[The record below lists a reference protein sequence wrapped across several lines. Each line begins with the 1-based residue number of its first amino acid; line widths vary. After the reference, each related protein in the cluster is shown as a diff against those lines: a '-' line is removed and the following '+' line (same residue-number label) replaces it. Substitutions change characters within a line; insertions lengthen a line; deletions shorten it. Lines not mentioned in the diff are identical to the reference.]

1 MNYAAILAGGTGRR
15 MGGSIPKQFM
25 KLCGVPIIILTIR
38 RVLSVFEFDRLIIA
52 VHPEWEEHLYNLITE
67 YSIVD
72 NRISIIHGGI
82 ERLDT
87 VLNVVAAIERNAVIS
102 DEDCIVIH
110 DAVRPF
116 VSQSILKNS
125 LEALKQHDAVVAA
138 LPAVDTMLWCDTF
151 PYVTSMPNRNKLFYG
166 QAPDSF
172 RLKALNRA
180 LSELT
185 EEEKKQIT
193 GTAQICMLK
202 GVPIFTIPGDKRNI
216 KITVAE
222 ALYYATFL
230 YHGENGL

>member
-1 MNYAAILAGGTGRR
+1 M
-15 MGGSIPKQFM
+15 
-25 KLCGVPIIILTIR
+25 
-38 RVLSVFEFDRLIIA
+38 
-52 VHPEWEEHLYNLITE
+52 
-67 YSIVD
+67 
-72 NRISIIHGGI
+72 
-82 ERLDT
+82 
-87 VLNVVAAIERNAVIS
+87 IS

-222 ALYYATFL
+222 DLYYATFL